1 MNLMATMRMCLGRER
16 ERDPIVIS
24 LSIWICH
31 GDRER
36 LRGIVRIMILS
47 AQAPLQKKRAS
58 ADGGRAAAKVMA
70 KCSRCGALMRGRGAG
85 YCNNEDCKLREK
97 LRRAEG
103 LSARRA
109 ARAHAKAKSRGPIP
123 KKTCKPPATDG
134 AVEPECAEEASP
146 PEADGELSADEKD
159 AAAMQ
164 LDAAPKRVR
173 RGSKARPSAE
183 WREPP
188 TPCAPRKRPAVA
200 EDVSAASAV
209 MMTATGTPARS
220 SSERPQEA
228 TFAELEDFD
237 SGSTLAL
244 GADS

>member
-1 MNLMATMRMCLGRER
+1 MEQ
-16 ERDPIVIS
+16 
-24 LSIWICH
+24 
-31 GDRER
+31 DREHPS
-36 LRGIVRIMILS
+36 GIIRIMNLS
-47 AQAPLQKKRAS
+47 AQAPLQKRELGS

-103 LSARRA
+103 LSARRS

-123 KKTCKPPATDG
+123 KKMCKPPATDD
-134 AVEPECAEEASP
+134 AVEPEWAEEASP

-173 RGSKARPSAE
+173 RGSKARASAE

-220 SSERPQEA
+220 STEMPQEA